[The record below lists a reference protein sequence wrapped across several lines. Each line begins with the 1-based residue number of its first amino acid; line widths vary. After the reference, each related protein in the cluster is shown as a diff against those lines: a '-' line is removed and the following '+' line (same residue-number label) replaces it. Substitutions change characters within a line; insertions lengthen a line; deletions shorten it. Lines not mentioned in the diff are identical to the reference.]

1 MGIDE
6 AHGGNGNDRINVGG
20 GNDLAYGDAG
30 NDFIS
35 GEAGND
41 VLYGGIGNDQF
52 YGGDGND
59 QIHGDAGADT
69 LIGDAGAD
77 TLWGGA
83 DADRFVFKGAGATM
97 GMDTV
102 MDFQDGLDLMI
113 FGKAWNNE
121 LLELRCQRDSL
132 CLRSTRR
139 ERAHQWSRFRWPDRL
154 GAGDGFHANARRF
167 GFLKSR
173 FPFRVTVLQDP

>member
-1 MGIDE
+1 MAATVTTGS
-6 AHGGNGNDRINVGG
+6 NVGG

-35 GEAGND
+35 GEAGDD

-69 LIGDAGAD
+69 LIGEAGAD

-83 DADRFVFKGAGATM
+83 DADRFAFKGVGATM
-97 GMDTV
+97 GMDTI

-113 FGKAWNNE
+113 FEKLGITSYSSSGANGTVYAY
-121 LLELRCQRDSL
+121 D
-132 CLRSTRR
+132 RSDGNVLISGHGSAGQLVSVLVMDPTQTLDATDFS
-139 ERAHQWSRFRWPDRL
+139 RAD
-154 GAGDGFHANARRF
+154 
-167 GFLKSR
+167 FL
-173 FPFRVTVLQDP
+173 FA